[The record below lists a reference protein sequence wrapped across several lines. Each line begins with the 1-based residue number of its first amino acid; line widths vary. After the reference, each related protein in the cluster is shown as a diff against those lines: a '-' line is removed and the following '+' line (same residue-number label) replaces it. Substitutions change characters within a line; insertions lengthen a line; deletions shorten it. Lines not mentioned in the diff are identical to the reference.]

1 MDELLLVA
9 LAGFCASL
17 VDGALGMG
25 FGPTSSS
32 ILLGAGLSPAS
43 VSGTV
48 NIAKVATGIAAA
60 VSHWRFR
67 NIDHRLVLQLA
78 IPGCV
83 GAVVGVTVL
92 SQVDGDTLRPIL
104 AAMLILVGL
113 RILLRFSTPVAID
126 PKEFKDVE
134 HDPDRMPPFDARG
147 VVPCAAVGG
156 VTNGLIGAWGPIVTP
171 FLLHRGLSPRFAVGS
186 VNTAEVA
193 VAAVAAGSIFG
204 AAGEAAPN
212 WQIVTAM
219 LAGGVI
225 GAPVAAWSVRHLPA
239 RPMGLAVAALLLLT
253 NARELGRWYELGGS
267 TWFAYGAIVVLVALA
282 ALRPRLATGVIEPR
296 LDRAG

>member
-32 ILLGAGLSPAS
+32 ILLGAGLSPAL

-83 GAVVGVTVL
+83 GAVAGVTVL

-104 AAMLILVGL
+104 AVMLILVGI
-113 RILLRFSTPVAID
+113 RILVRFSTPVAIN
-126 PKEFKDVE
+126 PQEFTDVA
-134 HDPDRMPPFDARG
+134 HDPDRMPPFDSRG
-147 VVPCAAVGG
+147 VVPCAAIGG
-156 VTNGLIGAWGPIVTP
+156 
-171 FLLHRGLSPRFAVGS
+171 
-186 VNTAEVA
+186 
-193 VAAVAAGSIFG
+193 
-204 AAGEAAPN
+204 
-212 WQIVTAM
+212 
-219 LAGGVI
+219 
-225 GAPVAAWSVRHLPA
+225 
-239 RPMGLAVAALLLLT
+239 
-253 NARELGRWYELGGS
+253 
-267 TWFAYGAIVVLVALA
+267 
-282 ALRPRLATGVIEPR
+282 
-296 LDRAG
+296 